1 MPILSSSS
9 DRLLQTLQ
17 LVAASPQPLSA
28 KDMAQQ
34 LALPPS
40 TLYRQLT
47 HLSQWGLLQAGADGA
62 YHAGPLGLQ
71 LAMGFQRHNTL
82 AAQARP
88 EMQRLA
94 RLSNE
99 TVALMVATRQQVIC
113 IEMMESQQALRC
125 AFAAGRASR
134 WRAARRRWPC
144 WPSCRPRTAR
154 PPWTACCRHRNTR
167 PCARPWPRYAARAT
181 PPATAP
187 SMPASGASAPLA
199 AGAAQTA
206 GRLDLDGAFRPRPT
220 PRPAGRANPPGRAQY
235 QRLPGLRLSG
245 PEPKDQA

>member
-125 AFAAGRASR
+125 AFAAGKGQPL
-134 WRAARRRWPC
+134 AR
-144 WPSCRPRTAR
+144 
-154 PPWTACCRHRNTR
+154 
-167 PCARPWPRYAARAT
+167 
-181 PPATAP
+181 
-187 SMPASGASAPLA
+187 GASALALLAFMPAAHSQATLDSMLPPQEHEALRQTLAEVRRQGYATSDSAIDAGIWRQRPLA
-199 AGAAQTA
+199 AG
-206 GRLDLDGAFRPRPT
+206 GANCWAP
-220 PRPAGRANPPGRAQY
+220 
-235 QRLPGLRLSG
+235 
-245 PEPKDQA
+245 

>member
-125 AFAAGRASR
+125 AFAAGKGQPL
-134 WRAARRRWPC
+134 AR
-144 WPSCRPRTAR
+144 
-154 PPWTACCRHRNTR
+154 
-167 PCARPWPRYAARAT
+167 
-181 PPATAP
+181 
-187 SMPASGASAPLA
+187 GASALALLAFMPAAHSQATLDSMLPPQEHEALRQTLAEVRRQGYATSDSAIDAGIWGVSAPLLQGRRKLL
-199 AGAAQTA
+199 GALTLMA
-206 GRLDLDGAFRPRPT
+206 PS
-220 PRPAGRANPPGRAQY
+220 GRAQRRA
-235 QRLPGLRLSG
+235 QLVEQTR
-245 PEPKDQA
+245 QAARNISAYLGCD

>member
-125 AFAAGRASR
+125 AFAAGKGQPL
-134 WRAARRRWPC
+134 AR
-144 WPSCRPRTAR
+144 
-154 PPWTACCRHRNTR
+154 
-167 PCARPWPRYAARAT
+167 
-181 PPATAP
+181 
-187 SMPASGASAPLA
+187 GASALA
-199 AGAAQTA
+199 LLAFMPAAHSQATLDSMLPPQEHEALRQTLAEVRRQGYATSDSAIDAGIWGVSAPCCR
-206 GRLDLDGAFRPRPT
+206 GGANCWAP
-220 PRPAGRANPPGRAQY
+220 
-235 QRLPGLRLSG
+235 
-245 PEPKDQA
+245 